1 MKISLLANR
10 KIIII
15 IIIIIITITIIIIII
30 IIVKDMVSCSMM
42 TSSKYMVASN
52 RFFEALA
59 TSEKQFGAMHID

>member
-1 MKISLLANR
+1 M
-10 KIIII
+10 I
-15 IIIIIITITIIIIII
+15 IIIIIITITIIIII

-59 TSEKQFGAMHID
+59 TSAKQFGAMHID